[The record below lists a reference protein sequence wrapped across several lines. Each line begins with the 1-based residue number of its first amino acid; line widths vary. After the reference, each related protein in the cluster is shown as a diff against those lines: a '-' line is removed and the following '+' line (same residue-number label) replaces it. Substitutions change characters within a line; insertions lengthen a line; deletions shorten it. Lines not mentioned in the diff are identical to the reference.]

1 MKWNSPTH
9 MVVILHLLTGMILQA
24 RYHPGR
30 RPPRLKIRVPKKTPA
45 PSVTAQY
52 WQVQVL
58 FLVLDF
64 ARSCQTSLPFRFLQ
78 SFLPAAIVIFFTGA
92 SVPWDS
98 NNFWKCWLTK
108 DLSVFFPSIRW
119 QEILFWRY
127 PLFPADLRGAEEIVP
142 ECALDF
148 QWQSKLVSWFLIAK
162 KCSFYGDM
170 DTFFTGFM
178 IFFHICFSVCILTDH
193 RDDGMILMVRK
204 DDDQWSMIW
213 RCTPL
218 CWTCMNPKIEKAKN
232 AIGKTGEAMWT
243 SPKMANSWCLR
254 LASLPRRQPGMV
266 FCVCLGQGM
275 GQDWVLEE

>member
-108 DLSVFFPSIRW
+108 DLSVFFRQSGDRKYYFGATPYFQQIW
-119 QEILFWRY
+119 EGQKKLFQNVLWTFNDKANWY
-127 PLFPADLRGAEEIVP
+127 HD
-142 ECALDF
+142 
-148 QWQSKLVSWFLIAK
+148 SW
-162 KCSFYGDM
+162 
-170 DTFFTGFM
+170 
-178 IFFHICFSVCILTDH
+178 
-193 RDDGMILMVRK
+193 
-204 DDDQWSMIW
+204 
-213 RCTPL
+213 
-218 CWTCMNPKIEKAKN
+218 
-232 AIGKTGEAMWT
+232 
-243 SPKMANSWCLR
+243 
-254 LASLPRRQPGMV
+254 
-266 FCVCLGQGM
+266 
-275 GQDWVLEE
+275 